1 MKKKEIF
8 LNNLSVRIFHK
19 EILRQGA
26 HCGFGLCY
34 ALAFYWGYMPVW
46 LSWLML
52 GAVVFAAWL
61 LKQRRQKIVDRLVL
75 LMERE
80 SHFVHFPLK
89 GPIFFILGVTLSI
102 WLFPKDAALAGIVT
116 LSIVDSIGTLYGT
129 LIGGLA
135 VPWNPKK
142 SLGGPLIGGL
152 FTAWVCHFWLPW
164 DLALLAAFAGAFM
177 DTVDVRILGYSI
189 DDNLLIP
196 LASCCVVAL
205 LQV

>member
-1 MKKKEIF
+1 M
-8 LNNLSVRIFHK
+8 RIAHK

-52 GAVVFAAWL
+52 AAVVFIAWL
-61 LKQRRQKIVDRLVL
+61 LKRYRQNQVDQLVL

-80 SHFVHFPLK
+80 SHFVRFPLK
-89 GPIFFILGVTLSI
+89 GPVFFILGVTLSI
-102 WLFPKDAALAGIVT
+102 WFFPKDAALAGIAT

-129 LIGGLA
+129 LIGGLP
-135 VPWNPKK
+135 VPWNSKK
-142 SLGGPLIGGL
+142 SLGGPLIGAL
-152 FTAWVCHFWLPW
+152 LTAWVCHFWLPW
-164 DLALLAAFAGAFM
+164 DVALLAAFAGAFI
-177 DTVDVRILGYSI
+177 DTVELRIFGYSI

-196 LASCCVVAL
+196 LVSACMVGL
-205 LQV
+205 F